1 MVWKAMHGK
10 VVSRPNT
17 RHQVVT
23 YRVFLNTEQP
33 RWLLS
38 RHLEAIA
45 TNDIRYAENSDLFY
59 DVYIISFNIF
69 LGGVV
74 CVWGWGWGNGG
85 GNLYSSVSL
94 QHLFITH
101 CFETVGSDRFDCS
114 LVCWVFVVWFPF
126 QHSSLLRCV
135 LARWFLN
142 AGFKDLPPH
151 DQARDRKQQIQSQ
164 RSQAKDPKPEFPS
177 QES

>member
-1 MVWKAMHGK
+1 M
-10 VVSRPNT
+10 
-17 RHQVVT
+17 
-23 YRVFLNTEQP
+23 
-33 RWLLS
+33 
-38 RHLEAIA
+38 
-45 TNDIRYAENSDLFY
+45 
-59 DVYIISFNIF
+59 
-69 LGGVV
+69 
-74 CVWGWGWGNGG
+74 WGWGWGNGG